1 MLSGCGDRSVG
12 NPCNWDAER
21 GDQSN
26 KLLAKLTKMVNPELN
41 LETLQV
47 RRTKMYIHVHMDRDT
62 HNAYTGEKNLQLHPA
77 FLLTSSTATGLLKD
91 SYEKS
96 F

>member
-1 MLSGCGDRSVG
+1 MHTHV
-12 NPCNWDAER
+12 
-21 GDQSN
+21 
-26 KLLAKLTKMVNPELN
+26 
-41 LETLQV
+41 QV